1 MRGLKA
7 QQLLAVYNYQPDSS
21 SSSTKDGPN
30 PDKRT
35 GASFHWALTSPRRPK
50 AMDGW
55 TVQEHWDQLC
65 NGTHPGEAVAHM
77 EAAKARYA
85 KRAKAMALE
94 KGRDGKNSRGLR
106 EEADILG
113 WAGREP
119 ELSTRKERT
128 HLSKRRQRTR
138 ADMERATMLA
148 RKEKD
153 ATLAYAQKL
162 VGLETIA
169 KLKAKAR
176 AEAEEAGK
184 KKRAES
190 LRKQI
195 AKGGKEIL
203 T

>member
-1 MRGLKA
+1 
-7 QQLLAVYNYQPDSS
+7 
-21 SSSTKDGPN
+21 
-30 PDKRT
+30 
-35 GASFHWALTSPRRPK
+35 
-50 AMDGW
+50 
-55 TVQEHWDQLC
+55 
-65 NGTHPGEAVAHM
+65 
-77 EAAKARYA
+77 
-85 KRAKAMALE
+85 
-94 KGRDGKNSRGLR
+94 
-106 EEADILG
+106 
-113 WAGREP
+113 
-119 ELSTRKERT
+119 
-128 HLSKRRQRTR
+128 
-138 ADMERATMLA
+138 MERATMLA